1 MSEEAPAW
9 VLRVPQIGDGH
20 VSTTPGHSWPLGV
33 CPPHLPCQAAARLAA
48 AHLQAGANP
57 PIEDGEVGVRG
68 QQHGREVHLLA
79 DADDGSHFEVE
90 GLQRGCGGRERS
102 EVGIGAPGFSE
113 AAVGHCGHRRHDS
126 RRRHPLTALVTATT
140 SATWRFHDHHHHRH
154 HHLHHYCRHRHH
166 HRQPSSC
173 ADRPPHWG
181 LAPGCWPPAPGPSP

>member
-1 MSEEAPAW
+1 MGLEGPE
-9 VLRVPQIGDGH
+9 IGDGH
-20 VSTTPGHSWPLGV
+20 VSATPGHSWPLGV
-33 CPPHLPCQAAARLAA
+33 CPPHLPCQAAARPAA

-126 RRRHPLTALVTATT
+126 RRRHLLTALVTATT

-166 HRQPSSC
+166 HR
-173 ADRPPHWG
+173 
-181 LAPGCWPPAPGPSP
+181 